1 MIEEKIKELG
11 YSLIEVTPPI
21 ASYLSCV
28 KSGNLIFLSGVISDK
43 KGKLGKDLTTQ
54 DGYEESKQ
62 CAIKLLS
69 NLKSYIKNLD
79 NVVRIVKVEGYVN
92 STEDFSEQSKVIN
105 GISDLLF
112 DIFGELGKHSR
123 VAIGVMNLPFNA
135 SIEIS
140 MIVEVKEWI
149 EMKR

>member
-1 MIEEKIKELG
+1 MIEKKIKELG
-11 YSLIEVTPPI
+11 YSLIEVTPPL
-21 ASYLSCV
+21 ASYLPCV

-140 MIVEVKEWI
+140 MIVEVKE
-149 EMKR
+149 

>member
-11 YSLIEVTPPI
+11 YSLTEVTPPL
-21 ASYLSCV
+21 ASYLPCI

-43 KGKLGKDLTTQ
+43 KGKLGKDLTTE
-54 DGYEESKQ
+54 DGYEESKK

-69 NLKSYIKNLD
+69 NLKAFIKNLD

-92 STEDFSEQSKVIN
+92 STESFDEQSKVIN
-105 GISDLLF
+105 GASNLLF

-140 MIVEVKEWI
+140 MIVEVKE
-149 EMKR
+149 

>member
-11 YSLIEVTPPI
+11 YSLTEVTPPL
-21 ASYLSCV
+21 ASYLPCI

-43 KGKLGKDLTTQ
+43 NGKLGKDLTTE
-54 DGYEESKQ
+54 DGYEESKK

-69 NLKSYIKNLD
+69 NLKAFIKNLD

-92 STEDFSEQSKVIN
+92 STESFDEQSKVIN
-105 GISDLLF
+105 GASDLLF

>member
-11 YSLIEVTPPI
+11 YSLTEVTPPL
-21 ASYLSCV
+21 ASYLPCI

-43 KGKLGKDLTTQ
+43 KGKLGKDLTTE
-54 DGYEESKQ
+54 DGYEESKK

-69 NLKSYIKNLD
+69 NLKAFIKNLD

-92 STEDFSEQSKVIN
+92 STESFDEQSKVIN
-105 GISDLLF
+105 GASNLLF

>member
-11 YSLIEVTPPI
+11 YSLTEVTPPL
-21 ASYLSCV
+21 ASYLPYI

-43 KGKLGKDLTTQ
+43 KGKLGKDLTTE
-54 DGYEESKQ
+54 DGYEESKK

-69 NLKSYIKNLD
+69 NLKAFIKNLD

-92 STEDFSEQSKVIN
+92 STESFDEQSKVIN
-105 GISDLLF
+105 GVSDLLF

-140 MIVEVKEWI
+140 MIIEVKEWI

>member
-1 MIEEKIKELG
+1 
-11 YSLIEVTPPI
+11 
-21 ASYLSCV
+21 
-28 KSGNLIFLSGVISDK
+28 
-43 KGKLGKDLTTQ
+43 
-54 DGYEESKQ
+54 
-62 CAIKLLS
+62 LS

-140 MIVEVKEWI
+140 MIVEVKE
-149 EMKR
+149 

>member
-11 YSLIEVTPPI
+11 YSLIEVTPPL
-21 ASYLSCV
+21 ASYLPCV

-140 MIVEVKEWI
+140 MIVEVKE
-149 EMKR
+149 

>member
-1 MIEEKIKELG
+1 MIEKKIKELG
-11 YSLIEVTPPI
+11 YSLIEVTPPL
-21 ASYLSCV
+21 ASYLPCV

-69 NLKSYIKNLD
+69 NLKGFIKNLD

-105 GISDLLF
+105 GASDLLF

-140 MIVEVKEWI
+140 MIVEVKE
-149 EMKR
+149 

>member
-11 YSLIEVTPPI
+11 YSLTEVTPPL
-21 ASYLSCV
+21 ASYLPYI

-43 KGKLGKDLTTQ
+43 KGKLGKDLTTE
-54 DGYEESKQ
+54 DGYEESKK

-69 NLKSYIKNLD
+69 NLKAFIKNLD

-92 STEDFSEQSKVIN
+92 STELFDEQSKVIN
-105 GISDLLF
+105 GVSDLLF

-140 MIVEVKEWI
+140 MIVEVKE
-149 EMKR
+149 

>member
-11 YSLIEVTPPI
+11 YSLTEVTPPL
-21 ASYLSCV
+21 ASYLPCI
-28 KSGNLIFLSGVISDK
+28 KSGNLVFLSGVISDK
-43 KGKLGKDLTTQ
+43 KGKLGKDLTTE
-54 DGYEESKQ
+54 DGYEESKK

-69 NLKSYIKNLD
+69 NLKAFIKNLD

-92 STEDFSEQSKVIN
+92 STESFDEQSKVIN
-105 GISDLLF
+105 GASNLLF

-140 MIVEVKEWI
+140 MIVEVKE
-149 EMKR
+149 

>member
-11 YSLIEVTPPI
+11 YSLTEVTPPL
-21 ASYLSCV
+21 ASYLPYI

-43 KGKLGKDLTTQ
+43 KGKLGKDLTTE
-54 DGYEESKQ
+54 DGYEESKK

-69 NLKSYIKNLD
+69 NLKAFIKNLD

-92 STEDFSEQSKVIN
+92 STESFDEQSKVIN
-105 GISDLLF
+105 GASNLLF

-140 MIVEVKEWI
+140 MIVEVKE
-149 EMKR
+149 

>member
-11 YSLIEVTPPI
+11 YSLIEVTPPL
-21 ASYLSCV
+21 ASYLPCV

-135 SIEIS
+135 STEIS
-140 MIVEVKEWI
+140 MIVEVKE
-149 EMKR
+149 

>member
-11 YSLIEVTPPI
+11 YSLTEVTPPL
-21 ASYLSCV
+21 ASYLPYI

-43 KGKLGKDLTTQ
+43 KGKLGKDLTTE
-54 DGYEESKQ
+54 DGYEESKK

-69 NLKSYIKNLD
+69 NLKAFIKNLD

-92 STEDFSEQSKVIN
+92 STESFDEQSKVIN
-105 GISDLLF
+105 GASNLLF

>member
-1 MIEEKIKELG
+1 MIEKKIKELG
-11 YSLIEVTPPI
+11 YSLIEVTPPL
-21 ASYLSCV
+21 ASYLPCV

-43 KGKLGKDLTTQ
+43 KGKLGKDLTTE
-54 DGYEESKQ
+54 DGYEESKK

-140 MIVEVKEWI
+140 MIVEVKE
-149 EMKR
+149 